1 MVFTPYHNI
10 TGSTGVTSTLVDPSE
25 NLRAVNSINV
35 SNIHATA
42 TATVSVFIQDNPTSG
57 TASVYYMVKN
67 VKVPAGVSFMLDE
80 SIPLSK
86 GSTKYGLY
94 ITVGA
99 SDTVDVIMKK

>member
-1 MVFTPYHNI
+1 MAFTAYHNI
-10 TGSTGVTSTLVDPSE
+10 TGSTGVTSTLVNPSE
-25 NLRAVNSINV
+25 NLMLISSINV

-80 SIPLSK
+80 STPLSK

-94 ITVGA
+94 ITVGS
-99 SDTVDVIMKK
+99 SDTVDVIIRK

>member
-10 TGSTGVTSTLVDPSE
+10 TGSTGVTSTLVDPGE
-25 NLRAVNSINV
+25 NLRLISSINV

-42 TATVSVFIQDNPTSG
+42 TATVSIFIQDNPTSG

-94 ITVGA
+94 ITVGS
-99 SDTVDVIMKK
+99 SDTVDIIIRK